1 MSDDVTWSE
10 MAISTSLVTVVSL
23 AGHLAAGLPVEGAVI
38 TACSALVF
46 INAAYWR
53 LRGLPITQWLPM
65 FIFDGR
71 PVPEV
76 RADE

>member
-1 MSDDVTWSE
+1 MLSDDVTWSE

-23 AGHLAAGLPVEGAVI
+23 AGHFAGLPVEGAVI
-38 TACSALVF
+38 TACCVLVV

-53 LRGLPITQWLPM
+53 LRGLPLTQWLAM

-71 PVPEV
+71 PVPEGE
-76 RADE
+76 RR